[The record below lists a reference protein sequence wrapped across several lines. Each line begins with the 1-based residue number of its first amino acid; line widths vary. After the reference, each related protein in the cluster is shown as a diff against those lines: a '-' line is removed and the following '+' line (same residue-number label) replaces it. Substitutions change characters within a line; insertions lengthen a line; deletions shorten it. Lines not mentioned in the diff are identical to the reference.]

1 MNRTFIILFMAAV
14 AALAVTA
21 QTAMPQ
27 SQAKELAERINTVAS
42 SISTMQCGF
51 EQVKEL
57 SKIGRAH
64 V

>member
-21 QTAMPQ
+21 QTAMPPQ

-51 EQVKEL
+51 EQVKSFRYL
-57 SKIGRAH
+57 
-64 V
+64 